1 MQKEILELYRLVQNK
16 NIEKAY
22 SISKKLYQNNKN
34 NKDIVKILTYLH
46 IQKTQYYAAIR
57 VLQDYYGEKKEE
69 RDFDYF
75 INMGVC
81 HKANEDYEL
90 SLEMYDEATKINP
103 DSHMCYTIPAE
114 IYLKLRDFKRSMD
127 LLDIAL
133 DKMRI
138 TGQETLNFP
147 NTIKL
152 KTEVYV
158 ALNKDQENEKM
169 LLDLLNEK
177 FHPDIF
183 YLLSIVNPKLI
194 DDDLLNT
201 AEKQLEEYDKMY
213 TNKLDRFWYVHPL
226 YFGLAIFYNKKNQ
239 QKSENLYELGNKEIM
254 SSLRYNSFEYQSDI
268 VNIIDCYNKNF
279 LNKKQM
285 DETEGDKNFFIL
297 GTPRSGTTLIESFI
311 AANNKVTSGG
321 ELLSARNLISEFVK
335 KSNSQSIDDFVL
347 NFRKTYLN
355 RTNFLRGEHENIVD
369 KLPDNFLYIGF
380 LFKLLPKSKVIR
392 TFRDPW
398 DVAVSMFKQR
408 YVTNIPYSASFFNIG
423 VFMANFEAINIFWN
437 EHLGNKNA
445 LLDVKYEELVENP
458 ELHQKKIYK
467 FLNIN
472 SDFDENKRKS
482 FFSQTAS
489 IRQIGTDIHNRSVK
503 KEEFLSHKDEFF
515 ESIRMQRKY
524 WEKRGIISK
533 DSDFFGYKL
542 LS

>member
-1 MQKEILELYRLVQNK
+1 MQKEILELYKLVQNK

-46 IQKTQYYAAIR
+46 IQKTQYDAAIR
-57 VLQDYYGEKKEE
+57 VLQGYYNDNKEE

-103 DSHMCYTIPAE
+103 DSHMCYTVPAE
-114 IYLKLRDFKRSMD
+114 IYLKLRNFKKSMD
-127 LLDIAL
+127 LINIAL
-133 DKMRI
+133 NKMSN
-138 TGQETLNFP
+138 TGQETFNFP
-147 NTIKL
+147 NTVKL

-177 FHPDIF
+177 FHPDVF

-194 DDDLLNT
+194 DEDLLRL
-201 AEKQLEEYDKMY
+201 AEKQLEEYDKRY

-226 YFGLAIFYNKKNQ
+226 YFGLAIFYNKKDQ

-268 VNIIDCYNKNF
+268 VSIIDCYNKNF
-279 LNKKQM
+279 LNKKQI

-311 AANNKVTSGG
+311 ASNNKVTSGG
-321 ELLSARNLISEFVK
+321 ELLSARNLISDFVK
-335 KSNSQSIDDFVL
+335 NINNQSIDEFVR
-347 NFRKTYLN
+347 NFRQTYLG
-355 RTNFLRGEHENIVD
+355 RTNFLRGKHESIVD

-380 LFKLLPKSKVIR
+380 LFKLLPKTKIIR

-423 VFMANFEAINIFWN
+423 VFMANFEAINLFWD
-437 EHLGNKNA
+437 ELLGNKNA
-445 LLDVKYEELVENP
+445 LLDVRYEELVENP
-458 ELHQKKIYK
+458 DLHQKKIYE
-467 FLNIN
+467 FLNIK

-489 IRQIGTDIHNRSVK
+489 IRQIGSDIHKKSLK
-503 KEEFLSHKDEFF
+503 KEEFLIHKDEFF
-515 ESIRMQRKY
+515 ESIHMQRKY
-524 WEKRGIISK
+524 WEKRGIISQDK
-533 DSDFFGYKL
+533 DFFGYKL
-542 LS
+542 S

>member
-1 MQKEILELYRLVQNK
+1 MQKEILELYKLVQNK

-46 IQKTQYYAAIR
+46 IQKTQYDAAIR
-57 VLQDYYGEKKEE
+57 VLQGYYNDNKEE

-103 DSHMCYTIPAE
+103 DSHMCYTVPAE
-114 IYLKLRDFKRSMD
+114 IYLKLRNFKKSMD
-127 LLDIAL
+127 LIDIAL
-133 DKMRI
+133 NKMSN
-138 TGQETLNFP
+138 TGQETFNFP
-147 NTIKL
+147 NTVKL

-177 FHPDIF
+177 FHPDVF

-194 DDDLLNT
+194 GDDLLNL
-201 AEKQLEEYDKMY
+201 AEKQLEEYDKRY

-226 YFGLAIFYNKKNQ
+226 YFGLALFYNKKNQ

-279 LNKKQM
+279 LNKKQI

-311 AANNKVTSGG
+311 ASNNKVTSGG
-321 ELLSARNLISEFVK
+321 ELLSARNLISDFVK
-335 KSNSQSIDDFVL
+335 NINNQSIDEFVL
-347 NFRKTYLN
+347 NFRQTYLS
-355 RTNFLRGEHENIVD
+355 RTNFLRGKHESIVD

-380 LFKLLPKSKVIR
+380 LFKLLPKTKIIR

-423 VFMANFEAINIFWN
+423 VFMANFEAINLFWD
-437 EHLGNKNA
+437 ELLGNKNA
-445 LLDVKYEELVENP
+445 LLDVRYEELVENP
-458 ELHQKKIYK
+458 DLHQKKIYE
-467 FLNIN
+467 FLNIK

-489 IRQIGTDIHNRSVK
+489 IRQIGSDIHKKSLK
-503 KEEFLSHKDEFF
+503 KEEFLIHKDEFF
-515 ESIRMQRKY
+515 ESIHMQRKY
-524 WEKRGIISK
+524 WEKRGIISQDK
-533 DSDFFGYKL
+533 DFFGYKL
-542 LS
+542 S

>member
-1 MQKEILELYRLVQNK
+1 MQKEILELYKLVQNK

-46 IQKTQYYAAIR
+46 IQKTQYDAAIR
-57 VLQDYYGEKKEE
+57 VLQGYYNDNKEE

-81 HKANEDYEL
+81 YKANEDYEL

-103 DSHMCYTIPAE
+103 DSHMCYTVPAE
-114 IYLKLRDFKRSMD
+114 IYLKLRNFKKSMD

-133 DKMRI
+133 DKIRS
-138 TGQETLNFP
+138 TGQETFNFP
-147 NTIKL
+147 NTVKL

-177 FHPDIF
+177 FHPDVF

-194 DDDLLNT
+194 DEDLLNL
-201 AEKQLEEYDKMY
+201 AEKQLEEYDKRY

-279 LNKKQM
+279 LNKKQT

-311 AANNKVTSGG
+311 ASNNKVTSGG
-321 ELLSARNLISEFVK
+321 ELLSARNLISDFIK
-335 KSNSQSIDDFVL
+335 NFNSQSVDEFVQY
-347 NFRKTYLN
+347 FRKTYLG
-355 RTNFLRGEHENIVD
+355 RTNFLRGKHENIVD

-380 LFKLLPKSKVIR
+380 LFKLLPKTKIIR

-423 VFMANFEAINIFWN
+423 VFMANFEAINLFWD
-437 EHLGNKNA
+437 EVLENKNA
-445 LLDVKYEELVENP
+445 LLDIRYEELVENP
-458 ELHQKKIYK
+458 DVHQKKIYK

-489 IRQIGTDIHNRSVK
+489 IRQIGSDIHKKSLK

-515 ESIRMQRKY
+515 DAILMQRKY

-533 DSDFFGYKL
+533 NKDFFGYKL
-542 LS
+542 G

>member
-1 MQKEILELYRLVQNK
+1 MQKEILELYKLVQNK
-16 NIEKAY
+16 NIEKVY

-46 IQKTQYYAAIR
+46 IQKTQYDAAIR
-57 VLQDYYGEKKEE
+57 VLQGYYNDNKEE

-103 DSHMCYTIPAE
+103 DSHMCYTVPAE
-114 IYLKLRDFKRSMD
+114 IYLKLRDFKKSMD

-138 TGQETLNFP
+138 TGQETFNFP
-147 NTIKL
+147 NTVKL

-177 FHPDIF
+177 FHPDVF

-194 DDDLLNT
+194 DEDLLRL
-201 AEKQLEEYDKMY
+201 AEKQLEEYDKRY

-279 LNKKQM
+279 LNKKQT

-311 AANNKVTSGG
+311 ASNNKVTSGG
-321 ELLSARNLISEFVK
+321 ELLSARNLISDFVK
-335 KSNSQSIDDFVL
+335 NINNQSIDEFVR
-347 NFRKTYLN
+347 NFRQAYLS
-355 RTNFLRGEHENIVD
+355 RTNFLRGKHESIVD

-380 LFKLLPKSKVIR
+380 LFKLLPKTKIIR

-423 VFMANFEAINIFWN
+423 VFMANFEAINLFWD
-437 EHLGNKNA
+437 ELLGGKHA
-445 LLDVKYEELVENP
+445 LLDVRYEELVENP
-458 ELHQKKIYK
+458 DLHQKKIYE
-467 FLNIN
+467 FLNIK
-472 SDFDENKRKS
+472 SDFDEKKRKS

-489 IRQIGTDIHNRSVK
+489 IRQIGSDIHKKSVK
-503 KEEFLSHKDEFF
+503 KEEFLIHKDEFF
-515 ESIRMQRKY
+515 ESIHMQRKY
-524 WEKRGIISK
+524 WEKRGIISQDK
-533 DSDFFGYKL
+533 DFFGYKL
-542 LS
+542 S

>member
-1 MQKEILELYRLVQNK
+1 MQKEILELYKLVQNK

-46 IQKTQYYAAIR
+46 IQKTQYDAAIR
-57 VLQDYYGEKKEE
+57 VLQGYYNDNKEE

-103 DSHMCYTIPAE
+103 DSHMCYTVPAE
-114 IYLKLRDFKRSMD
+114 IYLKLRNFKKSMD
-127 LLDIAL
+127 LIDIAL
-133 DKMRI
+133 NKMSN
-138 TGQETLNFP
+138 TGQETFNFP
-147 NTIKL
+147 NTVKL

-177 FHPDIF
+177 FHPDVF

-194 DDDLLNT
+194 GDDLLNL
-201 AEKQLEEYDKMY
+201 AEKQLEEYDKRY

-226 YFGLAIFYNKKNQ
+226 YFGLALFYNKKNQ

-279 LNKKQM
+279 LNKKQI

-311 AANNKVTSGG
+311 ASNNKVTSGG
-321 ELLSARNLISEFVK
+321 ELLSARNLISDFVK
-335 KSNSQSIDDFVL
+335 NINNQSIDEFVL
-347 NFRKTYLN
+347 NFRQTYLS
-355 RTNFLRGEHENIVD
+355 RTNFLRGKHESIVD

-380 LFKLLPKSKVIR
+380 LFKLLPKTKIIR

-423 VFMANFEAINIFWN
+423 VFMANFEAINLFWD
-437 EHLGNKNA
+437 ELLGNKNA
-445 LLDVKYEELVENP
+445 LLDVRYEELVENP
-458 ELHQKKIYK
+458 DLHQKKIYE
-467 FLNIN
+467 FLNIK
-472 SDFDENKRKS
+472 SDFDEKKRKS

-489 IRQIGTDIHNRSVK
+489 IRQIGSDIHKKSVK
-503 KEEFLSHKDEFF
+503 KEEFLIHKDEFF
-515 ESIRMQRKY
+515 ESIHMQRKY
-524 WEKRGIISK
+524 WEKRGIIRRNNE
-533 DSDFFGYKL
+533 FFGYKID
-542 LS
+542 

>member
-1 MQKEILELYRLVQNK
+1 MQKEILELYKLVQNK

-46 IQKTQYYAAIR
+46 IQKTQYDAAIR
-57 VLQDYYGEKKEE
+57 VLQGYYNDNKEE

-103 DSHMCYTIPAE
+103 DSHMCYTVPAE
-114 IYLKLRDFKRSMD
+114 IYLKLRNFKKSMD
-127 LLDIAL
+127 LINIAL
-133 DKMRI
+133 NKMSN
-138 TGQETLNFP
+138 TGQETFNFP
-147 NTIKL
+147 NTVKL

-158 ALNKDQENEKM
+158 ALNEDQENEKM

-177 FHPDIF
+177 FHPDVF

-194 DDDLLNT
+194 DDNLLNL
-201 AEKQLEEYDKMY
+201 AEKQLEEYDKRY

-226 YFGLAIFYNKKNQ
+226 YFGLAIFYNKKDQ

-279 LNKKQM
+279 LNKKQK

-311 AANNKVTSGG
+311 ASNNKVTSGG
-321 ELLSARNLISEFVK
+321 ELLSARNLISDFVK
-335 KSNSQSIDDFVL
+335 NINNQSIDEFVR
-347 NFRKTYLN
+347 NFRQTYLG
-355 RTNFLRGEHENIVD
+355 RTNFLRGKHESIVD

-380 LFKLLPKSKVIR
+380 LFKLLPKTKIIR

-423 VFMANFEAINIFWN
+423 VFMANFEAINLFWD
-437 EHLGNKNA
+437 ELLGNKNA
-445 LLDVKYEELVENP
+445 LLDVRYEELVENP
-458 ELHQKKIYK
+458 DLHQKKIYE
-467 FLNIN
+467 FLNIK

-489 IRQIGTDIHNRSVK
+489 IRQIGSDIHKKSLK
-503 KEEFLSHKDEFF
+503 KEEFLIHKDEFF
-515 ESIRMQRKY
+515 ESIHMQRKY
-524 WEKRGIISK
+524 WEKRGIISQDK
-533 DSDFFGYKL
+533 DFFGYKL
-542 LS
+542 S

>member
-1 MQKEILELYRLVQNK
+1 MQKEILELYKLVQNK

-46 IQKTQYYAAIR
+46 IQKTQYDAAIR
-57 VLQDYYGEKKEE
+57 VLQGYYNDNKEE

-81 HKANEDYEL
+81 HKVNEDYEL
-90 SLEMYDEATKINP
+90 SLEMYDEATKMNP
-103 DSHMCYTIPAE
+103 DSHMCYTVPAE
-114 IYLKLRDFKRSMD
+114 IYLKLRNFKKSMD

-133 DKMRI
+133 DKMRS
-138 TGQETLNFP
+138 TGQETFNFP
-147 NTIKL
+147 NTVKL

-194 DDDLLNT
+194 DEDLLRL
-201 AEKQLEEYDKMY
+201 AEKQLEEYDKRY

-279 LNKKQM
+279 LNKKQK

-311 AANNKVTSGG
+311 ASNNKVTSGG
-321 ELLSARNLISEFVK
+321 ELLSARNLISDFVK
-335 KSNSQSIDDFVL
+335 NINNQSIDEFVR
-347 NFRKTYLN
+347 NFRQTYLS
-355 RTNFLRGEHENIVD
+355 RTNFLRGKHESIVD

-380 LFKLLPKSKVIR
+380 LFKLLPKTKIIR

-423 VFMANFEAINIFWN
+423 VFMANFEAINLFWD
-437 EHLGNKNA
+437 ELLGNKNA
-445 LLDVKYEELVENP
+445 LLDVRYEELVENP
-458 ELHQKKIYK
+458 DLHQKKIYE

-489 IRQIGTDIHNRSVK
+489 IRQIGSDIHKKSVK
-503 KEEFLSHKDEFF
+503 KEEFLVHKDEFF
-515 ESIRMQRKY
+515 ESIHMQRKY
-524 WEKRGIISK
+524 WEKRGIISQDK
-533 DSDFFGYKL
+533 DFFGYKL
-542 LS
+542 S

>member
-1 MQKEILELYRLVQNK
+1 MQKEILELYKLVQNK

-46 IQKTQYYAAIR
+46 IQKTQYDAAIR
-57 VLQDYYGEKKEE
+57 VLQGYYNDNKEE

-81 HKANEDYEL
+81 HKVNEDYEL
-90 SLEMYDEATKINP
+90 SLEMYDEATKMNP
-103 DSHMCYTIPAE
+103 DSHMCYTVPAE
-114 IYLKLRDFKRSMD
+114 IYLKLRNFKKSMD

-133 DKMRI
+133 DKMRS
-138 TGQETLNFP
+138 TGQETFNFP
-147 NTIKL
+147 NTVKL

-177 FHPDIF
+177 FHPDFF

-194 DDDLLNT
+194 DEDLLNL
-201 AEKQLEEYDKMY
+201 AEKQLKEYDKRY

-279 LNKKQM
+279 LNKKQK

-311 AANNKVTSGG
+311 ASNNKVTSGG
-321 ELLSARNLISEFVK
+321 ELLSARNLISDFVK
-335 KSNSQSIDDFVL
+335 NINNQSIDEFVL
-347 NFRKTYLN
+347 NFRQTYLS
-355 RTNFLRGEHENIVD
+355 RTNFLRGKHESIVD

-380 LFKLLPKSKVIR
+380 LFKLLPKTKIIR

-423 VFMANFEAINIFWN
+423 VFMANFEAINLFWD
-437 EHLGNKNA
+437 ELLGSKHA
-445 LLDVKYEELVENP
+445 LLDVRYEELVENP
-458 ELHQKKIYK
+458 DLHQKKIYE

-489 IRQIGTDIHNRSVK
+489 IRQIGSDIHKKSVK
-503 KEEFLSHKDEFF
+503 KEEFLVHKDEFF
-515 ESIRMQRKY
+515 ESIHMQRKY
-524 WEKRGIISK
+524 WEKRGIISQDK
-533 DSDFFGYKL
+533 DFFGYKL
-542 LS
+542 S

>member
-1 MQKEILELYRLVQNK
+1 MQKEILELYKLVQNK

-46 IQKTQYYAAIR
+46 IQKTQYDAAIR
-57 VLQDYYGEKKEE
+57 VLQGYYNDNKEE

-103 DSHMCYTIPAE
+103 DSHMCYTVPAE
-114 IYLKLRDFKRSMD
+114 IYLKLRNFKKSMD
-127 LLDIAL
+127 LIDIAL
-133 DKMRI
+133 NKMSN
-138 TGQETLNFP
+138 TGQETFNFP
-147 NTIKL
+147 NTVKL

-177 FHPDIF
+177 FHPDVF

-194 DDDLLNT
+194 GDDLLNL
-201 AEKQLEEYDKMY
+201 AEKQLEEYDKRY

-226 YFGLAIFYNKKNQ
+226 YFGLALFYNKKNQ

-279 LNKKQM
+279 LNKKQI

-311 AANNKVTSGG
+311 ASNNKVTSGG
-321 ELLSARNLISEFVK
+321 ELLSARNLISDFVK
-335 KSNSQSIDDFVL
+335 NINNQSIDEFVL
-347 NFRKTYLN
+347 NFRQTYLS
-355 RTNFLRGEHENIVD
+355 RTNFLRGKHESIVD

-380 LFKLLPKSKVIR
+380 LFKLLPKTKIIR

-423 VFMANFEAINIFWN
+423 VFMANFEAINLFWD
-437 EHLGNKNA
+437 ELLGNKNA
-445 LLDVKYEELVENP
+445 LLDVRYEELVENP
-458 ELHQKKIYK
+458 DLHQKKIYE
-467 FLNIN
+467 FLNIK
-472 SDFDENKRKS
+472 SDFDEKKRKS

-489 IRQIGTDIHNRSVK
+489 IRQIGSDIHKKSLK
-503 KEEFLSHKDEFF
+503 KEEFLIHKDEFF
-515 ESIRMQRKY
+515 ESIHMQRKY
-524 WEKRGIISK
+524 WEKRGIISQDK
-533 DSDFFGYKL
+533 DFFGYKL
-542 LS
+542 S

>member
-524 WEKRGIISK
+524 WEKRGIISQ
-533 DSDFFGYKL
+533 DNDFFGYKL
-542 LS
+542 S

>member
-1 MQKEILELYRLVQNK
+1 MQKEILELYKLVQNK

-46 IQKTQYYAAIR
+46 IQKTQYDAAIR
-57 VLQDYYGEKKEE
+57 VLQGYYNDNKEE

-81 HKANEDYEL
+81 HKVNEDYEL
-90 SLEMYDEATKINP
+90 SLEMYDEATKMNP
-103 DSHMCYTIPAE
+103 DSHMCYTVPAE
-114 IYLKLRDFKRSMD
+114 IYLKLRNFKKSMD

-133 DKMRI
+133 DKMRS
-138 TGQETLNFP
+138 TGQETFNFP
-147 NTIKL
+147 NTVKL

-177 FHPDIF
+177 FHPDFF

-194 DDDLLNT
+194 DEDLLNL
-201 AEKQLEEYDKMY
+201 AEKQLKEYDKRY

-279 LNKKQM
+279 LNKKQK

-311 AANNKVTSGG
+311 ASNNKVTSGG
-321 ELLSARNLISEFVK
+321 ELLSARNLISDFVK
-335 KSNSQSIDDFVL
+335 NINNQSIDEFVR
-347 NFRKTYLN
+347 NFRQTYLS
-355 RTNFLRGEHENIVD
+355 RTNFLRGKHESIVD

-380 LFKLLPKSKVIR
+380 LFKLLPKTKIIR

-423 VFMANFEAINIFWN
+423 VFMANFEAINLFWD
-437 EHLGNKNA
+437 ELLGNKNA
-445 LLDVKYEELVENP
+445 LLDVRYEELVENP
-458 ELHQKKIYK
+458 DLHQKKIYE

-489 IRQIGTDIHNRSVK
+489 IRQIGSDIHKKSVK
-503 KEEFLSHKDEFF
+503 KEEFLVHKDEFF
-515 ESIRMQRKY
+515 ESIHMQRKY
-524 WEKRGIISK
+524 WEKRGIISQDK
-533 DSDFFGYKL
+533 DFFGYKL
-542 LS
+542 S

>member
-1 MQKEILELYRLVQNK
+1 MQKEILELYKLVQNK

-46 IQKTQYYAAIR
+46 IQKTQYDAAIR
-57 VLQDYYGEKKEE
+57 VLQGYYNDNKEE

-103 DSHMCYTIPAE
+103 DSHMCYTVPAE
-114 IYLKLRDFKRSMD
+114 IYLKLRNFKKSMD
-127 LLDIAL
+127 LIDIAL
-133 DKMRI
+133 NKMSN
-138 TGQETLNFP
+138 TGQETFNFP
-147 NTIKL
+147 NTVKL

-177 FHPDIF
+177 FHPDVF

-194 DDDLLNT
+194 GDDLLNL
-201 AEKQLEEYDKMY
+201 AEKQLEEYDKRY

-279 LNKKQM
+279 LNKKQI

-311 AANNKVTSGG
+311 ASNNKVTSGG
-321 ELLSARNLISEFVK
+321 ELLSARNLISDFVK
-335 KSNSQSIDDFVL
+335 NINNQSIDEFVL
-347 NFRKTYLN
+347 NFRQTYLS
-355 RTNFLRGEHENIVD
+355 RTNFLRGKHESIVD

-380 LFKLLPKSKVIR
+380 LFKLLPKTKIIR

-423 VFMANFEAINIFWN
+423 VFMANFEAINLFWD
-437 EHLGNKNA
+437 ELLGNKNA
-445 LLDVKYEELVENP
+445 LLDVRYEELVENP
-458 ELHQKKIYK
+458 DLHQKKIYE
-467 FLNIN
+467 FLNIK

-489 IRQIGTDIHNRSVK
+489 IRQIGSDIHKKSLK
-503 KEEFLSHKDEFF
+503 KEEFLIHKDEFF
-515 ESIRMQRKY
+515 ESIHMQRKY
-524 WEKRGIISK
+524 WEKRGIISQDK
-533 DSDFFGYKL
+533 DFFGYKL
-542 LS
+542 S

>member
-1 MQKEILELYRLVQNK
+1 MQKEILELYKLVQNK

-46 IQKTQYYAAIR
+46 IQKTQYDAAIR
-57 VLQDYYGEKKEE
+57 VLQGYYNDNKEE

-103 DSHMCYTIPAE
+103 DSHMCYTVPAE

-133 DKMRI
+133 DKMRSA
-138 TGQETLNFP
+138 GQETFNFP
-147 NTIKL
+147 NTVKL

-177 FHPDIF
+177 FHPDVF

-194 DDDLLNT
+194 DNDLLNL
-201 AEKQLEEYDKMY
+201 AEKQLEEYDKRY

-279 LNKKQM
+279 LNKKQI

-311 AANNKVTSGG
+311 ASNNKVTSGG
-321 ELLSARNLISEFVK
+321 ELLSARNLISDFVK
-335 KSNSQSIDDFVL
+335 NINNQSIDEFVR
-347 NFRKTYLN
+347 NFRQTYLS
-355 RTNFLRGEHENIVD
+355 RTNFLRGKHENIVD

-380 LFKLLPKSKVIR
+380 LFKLLPKTKIIR

-423 VFMANFEAINIFWN
+423 VFMANFEAINLFWD
-437 EHLGNKNA
+437 ELLGNKNA
-445 LLDVKYEELVENP
+445 LLDVRYEELVENP
-458 ELHQKKIYK
+458 DLHQKKIYE
-467 FLNIN
+467 FLNIK

-489 IRQIGTDIHNRSVK
+489 IRQIGSDIHKKSVK
-503 KEEFLSHKDEFF
+503 KEEFLIHKDEFF
-515 ESIRMQRKY
+515 ESIHMQRKY
-524 WEKRGIISK
+524 WEKRGIISQDK
-533 DSDFFGYKL
+533 DFFGYKL
-542 LS
+542 S